1 MDNEEMRIQNKPGSL
16 QVIKTELTRM
26 PHTRGLSR
34 GKNVNMKNLLY
45 RILTEL
51 KNLLNQYNPTQI

>member
-16 QVIKTELTRM
+16 QVIKTELTRT
-26 PHTRGLSR
+26 HTRGLSR

>member
-34 GKNVNMKNLLY
+34 GKNVNMKDLLY
-45 RILTEL
+45 H
-51 KNLLNQYNPTQI
+51 LLI

>member
-26 PHTRGLSR
+26 PHTYVDYPEV
-34 GKNVNMKNLLY
+34 KM
-45 RILTEL
+45 
-51 KNLLNQYNPTQI
+51 